1 MFNNHSHPLLYEIQ
15 LEQKLRIKTWL
26 IPIFTLVM
34 GSTLYIFLCFLMN
47 LFEAGNYWVVLFSGL
62 VMHAFFILIIHDG
75 AHKSITR
82 TKYDRLIM
90 NIGSGFMLLP
100 IYAEFFHKFH
110 LVHHAN
116 TNSEVDPLWSDTK
129 KHLFSHY
136 RFLYL
141 FFSLIPFLFTIYSI
155 FLQQKKIRKENKK
168 VKSPTINYFNL
179 VWATLI
185 SIFVIYFIQPNVI
198 FLILTLFSVSIISSL
213 RHWCEHL
220 GYNKELES
228 NTFWFPLGMGI
239 GNHDVHH
246 KAPNISWISLL
257 LGLFR
262 RPKTT
267 SIFRAIYGIMFD
279 KNFKHFIPKSSIIK
293 NKGV

>member
-1 MFNNHSHPLLYEIQ
+1 M
-15 LEQKLRIKTWL
+15 
-26 IPIFTLVM
+26 
-34 GSTLYIFLCFLMN
+34 
-47 LFEAGNYWVVLFSGL
+47 
-62 VMHAFFILIIHDG
+62 
-75 AHKSITR
+75 
-82 TKYDRLIM
+82 
-90 NIGSGFMLLP
+90 
-100 IYAEFFHKFH
+100 
-110 LVHHAN
+110 
-116 TNSEVDPLWSDTK
+116 
-129 KHLFSHY
+129 
-136 RFLYL
+136 
-141 FFSLIPFLFTIYSI
+141 
-155 FLQQKKIRKENKK
+155 
-168 VKSPTINYFNL
+168 
-179 VWATLI
+179 WATLI

-198 FLILTLFSVSIISSL
+198 FLILTLFSVSIISCL

-220 GYNKELES
+220 GYNIELES

-267 SIFRAIYGIMFD
+267 TIFRVIYGIMFD